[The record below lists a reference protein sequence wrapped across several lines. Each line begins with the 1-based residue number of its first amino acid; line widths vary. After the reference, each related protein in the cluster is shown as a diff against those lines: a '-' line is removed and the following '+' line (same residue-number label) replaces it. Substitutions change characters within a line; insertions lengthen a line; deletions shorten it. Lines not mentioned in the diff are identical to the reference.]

1 MSIRR
6 MTRRTLLASPAIL
19 GLVSTARAQPKYDPG
34 ASDTEIKVGSIGPT
48 SGPASAYG
56 VSEQAYSAYFRMI
69 NERGGIHGRK
79 INFIFYDDAYNPPK
93 TVEMA
98 RRLVESDGVL
108 LLFGTTGTA
117 PNAAIQKYMNIK
129 KVPQIFIGSNSS
141 RWSDPEHFPYS
152 LGWGMTYRNEAR
164 SYARYLLDNKP
175 DARIGVLYQ
184 NDDLGRELQ
193 AGMREGLG
201 TQAAT
206 MIVSEMSYEVTSP
219 TVDSEVVRLKDA
231 GATVVFSATTP
242 KFTAQVIR
250 RIDSLGWK
258 PLHIVGL
265 PGSYISAAIK
275 PVGFDIAQG
284 IISSSYWKDPLD
296 QQWANDAG
304 MNEWRAF
311 MTKYLPGTDQGNTL
325 YGSGYMFVDALVR
338 VLTAAGD
345 DLRRDNIMR
354 VARNIKDWEFG
365 LLLPGINVNTGP
377 TQPTPISQ
385 TRLMRI
391 KGEQW
396 ELFGPLISS

>member
-1 MSIRR
+1 MSIQRV
-6 MTRRTLLASPAIL
+6 TRRTLLAFPAVL
-19 GLVSTARAQPKYDPG
+19 GLASAARAQPKYDPG
-34 ASDTEIKVGSIGPT
+34 VSDTEIKIGSIGPT

-56 VSEQAYSAYFRMI
+56 VAEQVYAAYFRMI
-69 NERGGIHGRK
+69 NERGGINGRK
-79 INFIFYDDAYNPPK
+79 INFIFYDDGYNPPK

-98 RRLVESDGVL
+98 RRLVENDGVL

-129 KVPQIFIGSNSS
+129 KVPQLFIGSNSS

-152 LGWGMTYRNEAR
+152 VGWGVTYRNEAR
-164 SYARYLLDNKP
+164 SYARYLLETMP

-201 TQAAT
+201 ARAAT
-206 MIVSEMSYEVTSP
+206 MIAAEISYEVTSP
-219 TVDSEVVRLKDA
+219 TVDSEVLQLKGA
-231 GATVVFSATTP
+231 GATVLFSATTP

-250 RIDSLGWK
+250 RINSLGWK

-275 PVGFDIAQG
+275 PVGFDISQG
-284 IISSSYWKDPLD
+284 IVSSSYWKDPLD
-296 QQWANDAG
+296 SQWANDPG
-304 MNEWRAF
+304 MNEWRGF
-311 MTKYLPGTDQGNTL
+311 MNQYLPGITQDNTL
-325 YGSGYMFVDALVR
+325 YGSGYMFADATVR

-345 DLRRDNIMR
+345 DLTRDNIMK
-354 VARNIKDWEFG
+354 VARSMKDWEFG
-365 LLLPGINVNTGP
+365 LLLPGIKINTGP
-377 TQPTPISQ
+377 SQPTPISQ